1 MKATHL
7 YTTILLGL
15 LAFGCSK
22 DFLERR
28 PEATLPLSGIDYT
41 KLENMFMPVSNAYAQ
56 LRSDNV
62 HAFPYMGIFEIT
74 SDDAD
79 KGSTPD
85 DSPAMLD
92 LDGFKHNATNQLIND
107 YWTGNYNVISAA
119 NFAVLALPKF
129 LYALKQQSD
138 MVSYQQDLGDVRF
151 IRAYAYFN
159 LARVYGGVPI
169 IDSTNSALE
178 LASKTRAPLDSI
190 YAFVHKDLSYAIQ
203 YLPDSWPREWAGRVT
218 KYSAMALNA
227 KVFLYQ
233 NKMDSVKYYTDK
245 IIASNLYDLY
255 PNFYKLFRLE
265 GENSQES
272 LFEIQSSTLGKT
284 TGDQTYC
291 EYAYF
296 QGPRGNSPQNLQGWG
311 FKVPSAKLI
320 AFLKGRND
328 TIRIHATIMARGT
341 LTDEGDSI
349 KKYCTNPFYNMKV
362 YTPAAQNKWSYNGY
376 GFDYNIR
383 ILRFA
388 EVLLMNAEANVSLGD
403 PAAAATSLNRV
414 RNRARLSPI
423 ASPSI
428 QDVYDE
434 RRAELALEE
443 NRFFDLVRT
452 GQAATVLGPLGFTAG
467 KNEVFPIPFSQI
479 QLNHNLTQNNGY

>member
-7 YTTILLGL
+7 SIIILCL
-15 LAFGCSK
+15 LAGSCSK
-22 DFLERR
+22 DFLDRR
-28 PEATLPLSGIDYT
+28 PEATLPASGIDYS

-85 DSPAMLD
+85 DAPSMID
-92 LDGFKHNATNQLIND
+92 LDGFKHTPSNSLIND

-119 NFAVLALPKF
+119 NFAILALPNF
-129 LYALKQQSD
+129 LPYIKQQSD
-138 MVSYQQDLGDVRF
+138 MVSYQQDLGDAKF

-169 IDSTNSALE
+169 IDSTNSARE
-178 LASKTRAPLDSI
+178 LATKTRASLDSV
-190 YAFVHKDLSYAIQ
+190 YAFVHKDLNYAIQ
-203 YLPDSWPREWAGRVT
+203 YLPGSWPKGWTGRVT
-218 KYSAMALNA
+218 KYSAMALAA

-233 NKMDSVKYYTDK
+233 NKMDSVNFYTDK
-245 IIASNLYDLY
+245 IIASGQYDLY

-328 TIRIHATIMARGT
+328 SIRIHATIMARGS

-349 KKYCTNPFYNMKV
+349 KSYCTNPFYNMKT
-362 YTPAAQNKWSYNGY
+362 YMPSSQNKWSYNGY
-376 GFDYNIR
+376 GFDYNVR

-388 EVLLMNAEANVSLGD
+388 EVLLMNAEANVSLGN
-403 PAAAATSLNRV
+403 PGAAAISLTRV
-414 RNRARLSPI
+414 RNRVRLAPIDSPTL
-423 ASPSI
+423 
-428 QDVYDE
+428 QDIYDE

-452 GQAATVLGPLGFTAG
+452 GQAASVLGPLGFKAG
-467 KNEVFPIPFSQI
+467 KNEVFPIPYSQI
-479 QLNHNLTQNNGY
+479 QLNSKLVQNNGY

>member
-1 MKATHL
+1 MKKTLL
-7 YTTILLGL
+7 YTAIILSF
-15 LAFGCSK
+15 LASNCSK
-22 DFLERR
+22 DFLDRR
-28 PEATLPLSGIDYT
+28 PEATLSITGIDYT

-56 LRSDNV
+56 LRSNNV

-85 DSPAMLD
+85 DSPAMVD
-92 LDGFKHNATNQLIND
+92 LDGFKHTSTNTLIND
-107 YWTGNYNVISAA
+107 YWTGNYNIVSAA
-119 NFAVLALPKF
+119 NFAILALPNF
-129 LYALKQQSD
+129 LPSIKQQSD
-138 MVSYQQDLGDVRF
+138 MVIYQQDLGDARF

-159 LARVYGGVPI
+159 LGRVYGGVPI

-178 LASKTRAPLDSI
+178 LASKTKASLDSV
-190 YAFVHKDLSYAIQ
+190 YAFIHRDLRYAIQ
-203 YLPDSWPREWAGRVT
+203 YLPTSWPKEWAGRVT

-245 IIASNLYDLY
+245 IIASTLYDLF
-255 PNFYKLFRLE
+255 PNFYKLFRSD

-291 EYAYF
+291 EYAFF
-296 QGPRGNSPQNLQGWG
+296 QGPRGNSPQNMQGWG
-311 FKVPSAKLI
+311 FKVPSASLI
-320 AFLKGRND
+320 AFLQGRHD
-328 TIRIHATIMARGT
+328 SIRIHATIMVRGS

-349 KKYCTNPFYNMKV
+349 RKYCTNPYYNMKT
-362 YTPAAQNKWSYNGY
+362 YMPASQNKWSYNGY

-388 EVLLMNAEANVSLGD
+388 EVLLMNAEANVTLGD
-403 PAAAATSLNRV
+403 PTAAAISLNRV
-414 RNRARLSPI
+414 RSRAGLTPIVSPTL
-423 ASPSI
+423 

-452 GQAATVLGPLGFTAG
+452 GQAVTVLGPLGFTAG
-467 KNEVFPIPFSQI
+467 KNEVFPIPYSQI
-479 QLNHNLTQNNGY
+479 QLNHNLVQNNGY

>member
-1 MKATHL
+1 MKLTHL
-7 YTTILLGL
+7 YTTIIICLLS
-15 LAFGCSK
+15 FSCSK

-28 PEATLPLSGIDYT
+28 PEATLPISGIDYT
-41 KLENMFMPVSNAYAQ
+41 KLENMFMPVSNAYAK

-62 HAFPYMGIFEIT
+62 HAFPYMGIFEVT

-79 KGSTPD
+79 KGSTPE
-85 DSPAMLD
+85 DSPIMGE
-92 LDGFKHNATNQLIND
+92 LDGFKHNSSNTLIRD
-107 YWTGNYNVISAA
+107 YWTGNYDIISAA
-119 NFAVLALPKF
+119 NFAILALPNF
-129 LYALKQQSD
+129 LPYIKQQSD
-138 MVSYQQDLGDVRF
+138 MVIYQQDLGDAKF

-159 LARVYGGVPI
+159 LGRVYGGVPI
-169 IDSTNSALE
+169 IDSTNSSLE
-178 LASKTRAPLDSI
+178 LASKTRASLDSV
-190 YAFVHKDLSYAIQ
+190 YAFVHRDLSYAIQ
-203 YLPDSWPREWAGRVT
+203 YLPESWPKEWTGRVT
-218 KYSAMALNA
+218 RYSAMALDA

-245 IIASNLYDLY
+245 IIASAVYDLY
-255 PNFYKLFRLE
+255 PNLYKLFRLD

-272 LFEIQSSTLGKT
+272 LFEIQSSTLGNK

-320 AFLKGRND
+320 TFLKGRND
-328 TIRIHATIMARGT
+328 SIRIHATIMARGS

-349 KKYCTNPFYNMKV
+349 KTTCTNPFYNMKT
-362 YTPAAQNKWSYNGY
+362 YMPSYQNKWSYNGY
-376 GFDYNIR
+376 GFDYNVR

-388 EVLLMNAEANVSLGD
+388 EVLLMNAEANVNLAN
-403 PAAAATSLNRV
+403 PTAAAISLNRV
-414 RNRARLSPI
+414 RSRAGLTPI
-423 ASPSI
+423 ASPTI
-428 QDVYDE
+428 QDIYDE

-452 GQAATVLGPLGFTAG
+452 GQAAAILGPLGFTPG
-467 KNEVFPIPFSQI
+467 KNEVFPIPYSQI
-479 QLNHNLTQNNGY
+479 QLNSNLTQNNGY

>member
-1 MKATHL
+1 MKRIIL
-7 YTTILLGL
+7 YTAIIGL
-15 LAFGCSK
+15 LTNSCSK
-22 DFLERR
+22 DFLDRR
-28 PEATLPLSGIDYT
+28 PEATLPITGIDYS

-85 DSPAMLD
+85 DSPPMIEFNSFAY
-92 LDGFKHNATNQLIND
+92 GSTNSLIND
-107 YWTGNYNVISAA
+107 YWTGVYNVISAS
-119 NFAVLALPKF
+119 NFAILALPNF
-129 LYALKQQSD
+129 VPYIKQQSD
-138 MVSYQQDLGDVRF
+138 MTSYLQDLGDARF

-159 LARVYGGVPI
+159 LGRVFGGVPI
-169 IDSTNSALE
+169 IDSTNSASE
-178 LASKTRAPLDSI
+178 LATKTRVSLDSV
-190 YAFVHKDLSYAIQ
+190 YSFVHRDLLYAIQ
-203 YLPDSWPREWAGRVT
+203 YLPASWSKEWAGRVT

-233 NKMDSVKYYTDK
+233 NKMDSVKYYTDQ

-255 PNFYKLFRLE
+255 PNFYKEFRSE
-265 GENSQES
+265 GANSQES
-272 LFEIQSSTLGKT
+272 LFEIQSSTLGRT

-291 EYAYF
+291 DYAYE

-311 FKVPSAKLI
+311 FKVPSPGLI
-320 AFLKGRND
+320 AFLQGRNE

-341 LTDEGDSI
+341 KTDEGDSI
-349 KKYCTNPFYNMKV
+349 KAICVNPYYNMKT
-362 YTPAAQNKWSYNGY
+362 YMPSYENKWSYNGY

-388 EVLLMNAEANVSLGD
+388 EVLLMNAEANVALGNSG
-403 PAAAATSLNRV
+403 AAATSLNRV
-414 RNRARLSPI
+414 RARVGLAPI
-423 ASPSI
+423 ASPNI

-452 GQAATVLGPLGFTAG
+452 GRAAAILGPLGFKTG
-467 KNEVFPIPFSQI
+467 KNEVFPIPYSQI
-479 QLNHNLTQNNGY
+479 QLNPNLIQNSGY

>member
-1 MKATHL
+1 MKVKYL
-7 YTTILLGL
+7 YIAILFSLVMS
-15 LAFGCSK
+15 CSK
-22 DFLERR
+22 DFLDRR

-41 KLENMFMPVSNAYAQ
+41 KLENMFMPVSNVYAQ

-85 DSPAMLD
+85 DSPPMID
-92 LDGFKHNATNQLIND
+92 LDGFKHNSSNQLITD
-107 YWTGNYNVISAA
+107 YWTGNYNIISAA
-119 NFAVLALPKF
+119 NFAILALPNF
-129 LYALKQQSD
+129 LPYIKQSSD
-138 MVSYQQDLGDVRF
+138 LLSYQQDLGDAKF

-159 LARVYGGVPI
+159 LGRVYGGVPI
-169 IDSTNSALE
+169 IDSTNSAAE
-178 LASKTRAPLDSI
+178 LATKTRASLDSV
-190 YAFVHKDLSYAIQ
+190 YAFVHKDLNYAIQ
-203 YLPDSWPREWAGRVT
+203 YLPDSWPKEWTGRVT
-218 KYSAMALNA
+218 KYSAMALAA

-245 IIASNLYDLY
+245 IIASGIYDLY

-272 LFEIQSSTLGKT
+272 LFEIQSSTLGKI

-291 EYAYF
+291 EYAFF

-311 FKVPSAKLI
+311 FKVPSARLI

-328 TIRIHATIMARGT
+328 SVRIHATIMARGSR
-341 LTDEGDSI
+341 TDEGDSI
-349 KKYCTNPFYNMKV
+349 RFTCTNPFYNMKT
-362 YTPAAQNKWSYNGY
+362 YMPSYQNKWSYNGY
-376 GFDYNIR
+376 GFDYNVR

-388 EVLLMNAEANVSLGD
+388 EALLMNAEANVSLGNI
-403 PAAAATSLNRV
+403 AAAATSLNRL
-414 RNRARLSPI
+414 RNRAGLAAI
-423 ASPSI
+423 ASPTI

-452 GQAATVLGPLGFTAG
+452 GQAATVLSPLGFKTG
-467 KNEVFPIPFSQI
+467 KNEVFPIPYSQI
-479 QLNHNLTQNNGY
+479 QLNPNLTQNSGY